1 MEFDI
6 LERHARYHGRAFS
19 VAQVQVRLPN
29 GVVRP
34 YDLVE
39 HSDSVTIVPVDDEGH
54 LWFVSQY
61 RIGAGQRLLELPA
74 GVLEDSEDAR
84 LAAERE
90 LREEIGY
97 GAREWQVLG
106 DFYLAPGYCTEH
118 MVVFLARGLYRDPL
132 QPDADEYLHVHPLT
146 IHEAYQEATRGNIKD
161 AKTLA
166 ALFLARPYL
175 LPV

>member
-6 LERHARYHGRAFS
+6 LEHHAHYQGRAFR

-39 HSDSVTIVPVDDEGH
+39 HNDSVTIVPVDDEGH

-61 RIGAGQRLLELPA
+61 RIGAGRRLLELPA
-74 GVLEDSEDAR
+74 GVLEDSEDVR

-90 LREEIGY
+90 LREEIGH

-118 MVVFLARGLYRDPL
+118 MVVFLARGLYHDPL
-132 QPDADEYLHVHPLT
+132 QPDADEYLRVEVLT
-146 IHEAYQEATRGNIKD
+146 IDEAYQEASRGAIKD

-175 LPV
+175 LNA